1 MMQVPKEEEVNLSQT
16 FYYQDDNSNSINTQ
30 AACLFV
36 IAPVDLDT
44 ATELETNVGFVFAIY

>member
-1 MMQVPKEEEVNLSQT
+1 MEMPKEEEVNLSQT